1 VDQTPALDYGSGT
14 RRSEYGDPND
24 AWGQAGNRLQNFAQG
39 AAKTAAALAPAALI
53 PGIGPGLVAIASGI
67 GGIWNTFT
75 AEADLNKNRAVEIQN
90 ATRARTEFLEGKQY
104 LTDVEE
110 RQLKLYDTQIAKLRQ
125 DYENSK
131 GLQASILARQQQAA
145 QQGYGGALGATGMS
159 YAAAQPGLMRGL
171 AARGM
176 LGTGAEASARGAL
189 AGQRA
194 SDIATAAQNYSTQMS
209 QAYQSDAQTRGRL
222 LSALSTGETT
232 IDTARTKFNNDMAA
246 AQFQLNQGNRQEA
259 DRLADQ
265 AAKDYAA
272 TQQQRGSDI
281 FQGVTAVATSPEFKT
296 AMGAAFGPAKA
307 AAGGL
312 TRPPILTP
320 DFSAPTV
327 GPTPNATVANFTGGL
342 TRPPI
347 PTPDF
352 SAMTPGLTIDNTK
365 LPSQLLAK
373 PAVPLQNMQTR
384 DQLAP
389 FSRVNPLDA
398 MTMKDIPY
406 NKSLEN
412 QFILD
417 AIPGGLGQR
426 FLESLPTGKK
436 TGVPFNRYTIENGKQ
451 IQRPPIRDRA
461 KNLSD
466 GYVPNILSFG

>member
-1 VDQTPALDYGSGT
+1 MIQPRVVSNGQSEPPKPYVDQTPVLDYGSGT

-24 AWGQAGNRLQNFAQG
+24 AWGQTGNRLQNFAQG
-39 AAKTAAALAPAALI
+39 AAKTAVALAPVATV
-53 PGIGPGLVAIASGI
+53 PGIGPGLLAIAAGV
-67 GGIWNTFT
+67 GGIWNAFT
-75 AEADLNKNRAVEIQN
+75 AEADLNKDRAVEIQN

-104 LTDVEE
+104 LTDVET
-110 RQLKLYDTQIAKLRQ
+110 RQLALYDSQIARLRQ

-131 GLQASILARQQQAA
+131 ALQASILARQQQAA

-232 IDTARTKFNNDMAA
+232 IDTDRTKFNNDMAA
-246 AQFQLNQGNRQEA
+246 AQFQLNQGNRKEA

-265 AAKDYAA
+265 AAKDYEA
-272 TQQQRGSDI
+272 TQKQRGSDI
-281 FQGVTAVATSPEFKT
+281 FQGVTTLATSPEFKT
-296 AMGAAFGPAKA
+296 AMGAAFGPPST

-312 TRPPILTP
+312 TRPPM
-320 DFSAPTV
+320 
-327 GPTPNATVANFTGGL
+327 
-342 TRPPI
+342 

-398 MTMKDIPY
+398 MTMTDIPY
-406 NKSLEN
+406 NKFLEN

-436 TGVPFNRYTIENGKQ
+436 TGVPFNRYTIENEKQ